1 MSAWDLTN
9 VINEECNE
17 VSTSFIKRPED
28 ISISFD
34 QINITTVHASDT
46 TTSLLNQTYLT
57 DIHPTERPNLGG
69 NSILLSATTVDPDTQ
84 GTDNTM
90 HTSNNPIDSQ
100 YAKIIHL
107 SVCSNTKVEWI
118 TTTINYATEEYA
130 IHFPETNIDPEIVE
144 DFPSLSSIWPS
155 IFIGKQMT
163 NGNPLNRI
171 RFGNYEEHT
180 PIDALK

>member
-107 SVCSNTKVEWI
+107 SFVLTPKWNGLQLQLTMQLKNT
-118 TTTINYATEEYA
+118 
-130 IHFPETNIDPEIVE
+130 
-144 DFPSLSSIWPS
+144 PS
-155 IFIGKQMT
+155 IFQKQ
-163 NGNPLNRI
+163 I
-171 RFGNYEEHT
+171 S
-180 PIDALK
+180 IQK